1 MTSTLVENLRASALR
16 RPHAEAVVHGTRR
29 LTYAALWAE
38 VEAVA
43 GLLRANGMVPQTRV
57 AVLLENSPDYIAA
70 YYGVLAAGGVV
81 VALNTAAKAAELTH
95 WLAHSEAQWLF
106 ASAAHPQAAELQT
119 WCRGR
124 VRVVMR
130 DAGHGDALAWPSPLS
145 DVTMAASSSHAS
157 PRDALA
163 AIIYTSGTTGRPKGV
178 MLSHGNLAANV
189 DSILAYLGLNERD
202 RSVVVLPFYYSYGN
216 SVLHTH
222 LAAGAC
228 LVLEERMIYP
238 HHVAARMAAERA
250 TGFAGVPSTFALL
263 LSRVRLA
270 DYDLSCL
277 RYLTQ
282 AGGPMAPALQQRL
295 RAALPQARLYVMY
308 GQTEATARLSYLPPE
323 RLDDKAGS
331 VGIAIPGVTLEV
343 RDERGVPVAAHE
355 AGEIWARGPN
365 IMLGY
370 WRDAAATA
378 EVLVDGWLN
387 TGDLGYRD
395 DDGFIFLQ
403 GRKTDMIKSGAHRI
417 HPKEIEEAIAELDGV
432 AEVAV
437 VGVADEILGQSIK
450 AVIVPRADV
459 ALDAMRVKAHCQQRL
474 ASYKMPRYVEF
485 APQLPR
491 TASGK
496 VQRYRLVS
504 GEI

>member
-1 MTSTLVENLRASALR
+1 MIPALVDNLRANARR

-38 VEAVA
+38 AEAVA
-43 GLLRANGMVPQTRV
+43 AMLRAQGMAPQTRV
-57 AVLLENSPDYIAA
+57 ALLLENSPDYIAA

-81 VALNTAAKAAELTH
+81 VALNTAAKAAELIH

-106 ASAAHPQAAELQT
+106 ASPAHPQVVDIQA

-130 DAGHGDALAWPSPLS
+130 DAGDGDALAWPSPS
-145 DVTMAASSSHAS
+145 PDAIATASSIHAS
-157 PRDALA
+157 PSDALA

-189 DSILAYLGLNERD
+189 DSILAYLALTEGD

-238 HHVAARMAAERA
+238 HQVAACMAAERA

-323 RLDDKAGS
+323 RLDDKVGS
-331 VGIAIPGVTLEV
+331 VGIAVPGVTLEV
-343 RDERGVPVAAHE
+343 RHERGTPAAAHE
-355 AGEIWARGPN
+355 VGEIWARGAN

-370 WRDAAATA
+370 WRDAAATS
-378 EVLVDGWLN
+378 EVLVDGWLK
-387 TGDLGYRD
+387 TGDLGYYD
-395 DDGFIFLQ
+395 DDGFVYLQ

-417 HPKEIEEAIAELDGV
+417 HPQEIEEAIAELDGV

-450 AVIVPRADV
+450 AVIVPRAGA

-485 APQLPR
+485 APQLPH

-504 GEI
+504 GEL